1 VLEKVKTGAAKI
13 FTDARGSPTGFPFKV
28 VNLEGTIFEEA
39 VYESRKRI
47 CDLCYLRHPYK
58 KADATIGY
66 RCPSEPVKDYLK
78 KGGKEEDTV
87 GRKCLC
93 NGLIAAIGMP
103 QKYKDGGV
111 EPAIVTSGDD
121 VTKLGRFVNWDT
133 VSYSSHDVINELL
146 SQIAPDQ

>member
-1 VLEKVKTGAAKI
+1 
-13 FTDARGSPTGFPFKV
+13 
-28 VNLEGTIFEEA
+28 
-39 VYESRKRI
+39 
-47 CDLCYLRHPYK
+47 
-58 KADATIGY
+58 
-66 RCPSEPVKDYLK
+66 VKDYLK

-133 VSYSSHDVINELL
+133 VSYSSHDVINDLL
-146 SQIAPDQ
+146 SQIAPA

>member
-1 VLEKVKTGAAKI
+1 MPIRAC
-13 FTDARGSPTGFPFKV
+13 
-28 VNLEGTIFEEA
+28 EG
-39 VYESRKRI
+39 
-47 CDLCYLRHPYK
+47 L
-58 KADATIGY
+58 
-66 RCPSEPVKDYLK
+66 LK